1 MLNTLSY
8 SLASKQRF
16 CHSFTQMS
24 KRKIQAFF
32 LKHVYRTQQVNENG
46 WLFQAL
52 NELSVWHHFIRTWKK
67 ESRWCRSS
75 YEAAW
80 VARRHQ
86 HSLAVAHSGP
96 GSERPKAPPLRVW
109 GLARLP
115 LFGADSAARSDC
127 KGTQIFGSVCTVV
140 WLRQSLHGERPC
152 MKCLQ
157 WNC

>member
-24 KRKIQAFF
+24 KCKIQAFF
-32 LKHVYRTQQVNENG
+32 LKHVYRTQQVNEIGWLFKELNELSVWHRTQQVNENG

-75 YEAAW
+75 YEVAW

-96 GSERPKAPPLRVW
+96 GSARPKAPPLRVW
-109 GLARLP
+109 GWHIYHCSGPTQQHVATAR
-115 LFGADSAARSDC
+115 AH
-127 KGTQIFGSVCTVV
+127 KT
-140 WLRQSLHGERPC
+140 
-152 MKCLQ
+152 
-157 WNC
+157 